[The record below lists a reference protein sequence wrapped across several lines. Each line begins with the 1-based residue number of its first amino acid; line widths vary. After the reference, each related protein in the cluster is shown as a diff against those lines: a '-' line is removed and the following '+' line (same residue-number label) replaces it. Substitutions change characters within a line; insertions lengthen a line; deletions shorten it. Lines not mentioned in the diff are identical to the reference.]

1 MNVTAFEL
9 KDGMDES
16 QIPDWVAEAAMSK
29 EVTLVLPFLAD
40 CLAQNKIFTSKS
52 EARSMMKNRGLSIFC
67 YEGHGPKFKIEG
79 DNYKTVD
86 NKPVKSFNDKTAVIT
101 DPQVRWCL
109 IDGDIVKIGS
119 RRFIKIVE
127 KNNESTH

>member
-1 MNVTAFEL
+1 MNVTAFEI

-16 QIPDWVAEAAMSK
+16 QIPDWVREAAMAK
-29 EVTLVLPFLAD
+29 EVKIVLPFLAD
-40 CLAQNKIFTSKS
+40 SLVKNKIFTSKS

-86 NKPVKSFNDKTAVIT
+86 DKPVTSFNDKAAVIT
-101 DPQVRWCL
+101 DPQVRFVL
-109 IDGDIVKIGS
+109 LDGDIVKIGS

-127 KNNESTH
+127 K

>member
-1 MNVTAFEL
+1 MNVTSFEI

-16 QIPDWVAEAAMSK
+16 QIPDWVKDAAMAK
-29 EVTLVLPFLAD
+29 EVAVVLPFLAD
-40 CLAQNKIFTSKS
+40 NLVKNKIFTSKS

-86 NKPVKSFNDKTAVIT
+86 NKPVTSFADKTAVIT
-101 DPQVRWCL
+101 DPQTRFCL
-109 IDGDIVKIGS
+109 LDGDIVKIGS

-127 KNNESTH
+127 E

>member
-1 MNVTAFEL
+1 MNVTSFEI

-16 QIPDWVAEAAMSK
+16 QIPEWVKDTAMAK
-29 EVTLVLPFLAD
+29 EVAVVLPFLAD
-40 CLAQNKIFTSKS
+40 NLVKNKIFTSKS

-86 NKPVKSFNDKTAVIT
+86 NKSVTSFNDKAAVIT

-109 IDGDIVKIGS
+109 LDGDIVKIGS
-119 RRFIKIVE
+119 RRFIKIME
-127 KNNESTH
+127 K

>member
-1 MNVTAFEL
+1 MNVTAFEI

-16 QIPDWVAEAAMSK
+16 QIPDWVREAAMAK
-29 EVTLVLPFLAD
+29 EVKIVLPFLAD
-40 CLAQNKIFTSKS
+40 SLVKNKIFTSKS

-79 DNYKTVD
+79 DNYRTVD
-86 NKPVKSFNDKTAVIT
+86 DKPVTSFADKAAVIT
-101 DPQVRWCL
+101 DPQVRFVL
-109 IDGDIVKIGS
+109 LDGDIVKIGS

-127 KNNESTH
+127 K

>member
-1 MNVTAFEL
+1 MNVTSFEI

-16 QIPDWVAEAAMSK
+16 QIPDWVREAAMAK
-29 EVTLVLPFLAD
+29 EVLVVLPFLAD
-40 CLAQNKIFTSKS
+40 SLVRNKIFTSKS

-86 NKPVKSFNDKTAVIT
+86 DKPVTSFNDKAAVIT
-101 DPQVRWCL
+101 DPQVRFVL
-109 IDGDIVKIGS
+109 LDGDIVKIGS

-127 KNNESTH
+127 E

>member
-1 MNVTAFEL
+1 MNVTSFEI

-16 QIPDWVAEAAMSK
+16 QIPDWVREAAMAK
-29 EVTLVLPFLAD
+29 EVSVVLPFLAD
-40 CLAQNKIFTSKS
+40 SLVRNKIFTSKS

-86 NKPVKSFNDKTAVIT
+86 DKPVTSFNDKAAVIT
-101 DPQVRWCL
+101 DPQVRFVL
-109 IDGDIVKIGS
+109 LDGDIVKIGS

-127 KNNESTH
+127 Q

>member
-1 MNVTAFEL
+1 MNVTSFEI

-16 QIPDWVAEAAMSK
+16 QIPDWVKDAAMAK
-29 EVTLVLPFLAD
+29 EVAVVLPFLAD
-40 CLAQNKIFTSKS
+40 NLVKNKIFTSKS

-67 YEGHGPKFKIEG
+67 YEGHGPKFKLEG

-86 NKPVKSFNDKTAVIT
+86 NKSVTSFNDKAAVIT
-101 DPQVRWCL
+101 DPQTRFVL
-109 IDGDIVKIGS
+109 LDGDIVKIGA

-127 KNNESTH
+127 E

>member
-1 MNVTAFEL
+1 MNVTSFEI

-16 QIPDWVAEAAMSK
+16 QIPEWVKDAAMAK
-29 EVTLVLPFLAD
+29 EVAVVLPFLAD
-40 CLAQNKIFTSKS
+40 CLVKNKIFTSKS

-86 NKPVKSFNDKTAVIT
+86 NKPVASFNDKAAVIT
-101 DPQVRWCL
+101 DPQARFCL
-109 IDGDIVKIGS
+109 LDGDIVKIGS

-127 KNNESTH
+127 Q

>member
-1 MNVTAFEL
+1 MNVTSFEI

-16 QIPDWVAEAAMSK
+16 QIPDWVREAAMARA
-29 EVTLVLPFLAD
+29 VPIILPFLAD
-40 CLAQNKIFTSKS
+40 SLVRNKIFTSKS

-79 DNYKTVD
+79 DNYRTVD
-86 NKPVKSFNDKTAVIT
+86 DKPVTSFADKAAVIT
-101 DPQVRWCL
+101 DPQVRFVL
-109 IDGDIVKIGS
+109 LDGDIVKIGS

-127 KNNESTH
+127 K

>member
-1 MNVTAFEL
+1 MNVTAFEI

-16 QIPDWVAEAAMSK
+16 QIPDWVQEAAMSK
-29 EVTLVLPFLAD
+29 EVAIVLPFLAD
-40 CLAQNKIFTSKS
+40 NLVLNKIFKSKS

-67 YEGHGPKFKIEG
+67 YEGHGPKFKLEG

-86 NKPVKSFNDKTAVIT
+86 DKPVTSFADKAAVIT
-101 DPQVRWCL
+101 DPQVKFCL
-109 IDGDIVKIGS
+109 LDGDIVKIGS

-127 KNNESTH
+127 E

>member
-1 MNVTAFEL
+1 MNVTSFEI

-16 QIPDWVAEAAMSK
+16 QIPEWVKDAAMAK
-29 EVTLVLPFLAD
+29 EVAVVLPFLAD
-40 CLAQNKIFTSKS
+40 NLVKNKIFTSKS

-67 YEGHGPKFKIEG
+67 YEGHGPKFQIEG

-86 NKPVKSFNDKTAVIT
+86 NKPVTSFNDKIAVIT

-109 IDGDIVKIGS
+109 LDGDIVKIGS

-127 KNNESTH
+127 K

>member
-1 MNVTAFEL
+1 MNVTSFEI
-9 KDGMDES
+9 KDGMDEYK
-16 QIPDWVAEAAMSK
+16 IPDWVRDAAMSRK
-29 EVTLVLPFLAD
+29 VAVVLPFLAD
-40 CLAQNKIFTSKS
+40 CLVKNKIFTSKS

-67 YEGHGPKFKIEG
+67 YEGHGPKFQIEG

-86 NKPVKSFNDKTAVIT
+86 NKPVTSFNDKAAVIT

-109 IDGDIVKIGS
+109 LDGDIVKIGS

-127 KNNESTH
+127 K

>member
-1 MNVTAFEL
+1 MNVTSFEI

-16 QIPDWVAEAAMSK
+16 QIPDWVREAAMAK
-29 EVTLVLPFLAD
+29 EVPVVLPFLAD
-40 CLAQNKIFTSKS
+40 SLVRNKIFTSKS

-67 YEGHGPKFKIEG
+67 YEGHGPKYKIEG

-86 NKPVKSFNDKTAVIT
+86 DKPVTSFNDKAAVIT
-101 DPQVRWCL
+101 DPQVRFCL
-109 IDGDIVKIGS
+109 LDGDIVKIGS

-127 KNNESTH
+127 Q

>member
-1 MNVTAFEL
+1 MNVTSFEI

-16 QIPDWVAEAAMSK
+16 QIPDWVREAAMAK
-29 EVTLVLPFLAD
+29 EVQVVLPFLAD
-40 CLAQNKIFTSKS
+40 SLVRNKIFTSKS

-86 NKPVKSFNDKTAVIT
+86 DKPVTSFNDKAAVIT
-101 DPQVRWCL
+101 DPQVRFVL
-109 IDGDIVKIGS
+109 LDGDIVKIGS

-127 KNNESTH
+127 Q